1 MREVSHGLSA
11 TADDARKSLE
21 EFRKQLLETVDL
33 TTGPWARN
41 PEKPWPD
48 STVTTMHVYELPRDR
63 ATRSASP
70 ENFRGWCIDSSAKR
84 LGLKC
89 RCDQLQILSRGLT
102 LAGSRQD
109 LLHEPTSVLVAV
121 RVKQR
126 GFIGLN
132 TLQGTSHRVLLL
144 SGRLY
149 CDRTETDDG
158 HSNQHCRDEA
168 CSDRNLVLHKVARI
182 RGIRTTVNNKK
193 QKSYRGTLGRAGQV
207 DGTPE
212 KSIRFSPT

>member
-1 MREVSHGLSA
+1 MEQQKRRE
-11 TADDARKSLE
+11 DAHALRKSRE
-21 EFRKQLLETVDL
+21 CRTKQNQHAAFVVSIRWLVAAPAD
-33 TTGPWARN
+33 N
-41 PEKPWPD
+41 
-48 STVTTMHVYELPRDR
+48 M
-63 ATRSASP
+63 ASP
-70 ENFRGWCIDSSAKR
+70 ENLRHRHTDSLAKAA
-84 LGLKC
+84 GLKG
-89 RCDQLQILSRGLT
+89 RCDQLQVLSRGLT

-207 DGTPE
+207 DGRPE